1 MSRKPNIPNTS
12 KASSGVEVV
21 NVLGTGLET
30 TAEKEDDGA
39 DEDGPLSAEAITCR
53 AGEHG
58 AEEGTASED
67 GDNST
72 AVPC

>member
-1 MSRKPNIPNTS
+1 M
-12 KASSGVEVV
+12 
-21 NVLGTGLET
+21 LGTGLET